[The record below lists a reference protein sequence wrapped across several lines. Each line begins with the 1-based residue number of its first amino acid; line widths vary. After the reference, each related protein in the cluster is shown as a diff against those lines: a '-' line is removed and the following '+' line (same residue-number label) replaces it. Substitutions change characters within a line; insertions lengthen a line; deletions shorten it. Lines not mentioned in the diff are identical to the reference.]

1 MEITNYCK
9 TLYCDVAVA
18 GGGVAGVAAGI
29 EAARQGKHTIIFEK
43 GTSLGGRRDRGHMP

>member
-29 EAARQGKHTIIFEK
+29 EAARQALPPTDMFP
-43 GTSLGGRRDRGHMP
+43 R